1 MLQTNKEFENQDSN
15 LKNLK
20 AAYSQIKKHCRFQQ
34 RFSNLLLC
42 GFFLLQYSVPVFLVV
57 LGSLATSEDQL
68 ILLFQGQDN
77 TTQINS
83 SNSSRQILPHAE
95 ILASRIIFVIGLVT
109 ILLGV
114 INNIIQPAKSY
125 DEAARFSNKFN
136 KFRLDLDLE
145 IIQAGG
151 IPKST
156 DSKDFI
162 IKFKIINEIL
172 FRKNQ
177 ELYEL
182 IDKYNKAR
190 SLSNKSPDIDQI
202 IQEINKRN
210 EDKYNR
216 SIENLNIPADT
227 DLLKSPPNS
236 EQNQML
242 EQNGDSRA
250 IN

>member
-1 MLQTNKEFENQDSN
+1 MSQINKEFENQDSN

-20 AAYSQIKKHCRFQQ
+20 AAYLQIKKHCRFQQ

-68 ILLFQGQDN
+68 ILLFQGEDN
-77 TTQINS
+77 ATQINS
-83 SNSSRQILPHAE
+83 SNSSRQILPQAE
-95 ILASRIIFVIGLVT
+95 ILASRIIFVLGLST

-136 KFRLDLDLE
+136 KFSLDLDLE

-151 IPKST
+151 IPKSS

-172 FRKNQ
+172 LRKNQ

-182 IDKYNKAR
+182 IDKYNRAR

-216 SIENLNIPADT
+216 SIEILSTPADT
-227 DLLKSPPNS
+227 DLLKSPTNS